1 VKWLPAVPPRSGAL
15 VRRWHIC
22 WALVALSLAVA
33 SPAFAQKKSILFG
46 VVTNL
51 DGVRLSRV
59 EVTIAQSDFRMVT
72 NDSGEFIFNAPPT
85 GRVRLLVKRLG
96 FKQQEKGFKL
106 GEGESK
112 QVDFELEG
120 IPELLDS
127 VIVLEQG
134 GNGKMAEFWARRAM
148 GNGAFITRAEIQK
161 RNPYRMSDMLRM
173 LSGVRVSTNGSDA
186 ERPVIS
192 MGRTPMGV
200 RTYKNVQSLAGECKV
215 SYYLDGNWVSP
226 GTFHPDDLTPGTIEA
241 MEVYRGPAEIPA
253 KFRQRETACGMIVIW
268 TREPP
273 PRERGGA

>member
-1 VKWLPAVPPRSGAL
+1 
-15 VRRWHIC
+15 VRRVHIC
-22 WALVALSLAVA
+22 LTLVVASLVASLVAPRPALS
-33 SPAFAQKKSILFG
+33 QKKPVLFG

-59 EVTIAQSDFRMVT
+59 EVTIAQTDIRMIT
-72 NDSGEFIFNAPPT
+72 NDSGEFIFNTPPT
-85 GRVRLLVKRLG
+85 GRARMLVKRLG
-96 FKQQEKGFKL
+96 FKPQEKGFKL
-106 GEGESK
+106 NDGESK

-127 VIVLEQG
+127 VVVMERG

-173 LSGVRVSTNGSDA
+173 LSGVRVSTNGSDQ
-186 ERPVIS
+186 ERPIIS
-192 MGRTPMGV
+192 MGRTPIGT
-200 RTYKNVQSLAGECKV
+200 RTYKNVQSLSGDCKV

-226 GTFHPDDLTPGTIEA
+226 GTFHPDDLTPGMIEA

-273 PRERGGA
+273 PRERGGE

>member
-1 VKWLPAVPPRSGAL
+1 M
-15 VRRWHIC
+15 RRLHLC
-22 WALVALSLAVA
+22 WALVAASLVLAV
-33 SPAFAQKKSILFG
+33 PAAGQKKTLLYG

-59 EVTIAQSDFRMVT
+59 EVSIAQSNVRMVT
-72 NDSGEFIFNAPPT
+72 NDSGEFMFNAPPT

-106 GEGESK
+106 NEGESK
-112 QVDFELEG
+112 QVDVELEG

-127 VIVLEQG
+127 VVVVEKG
-134 GNGKMAEFWARRAM
+134 GNGKMAEFWARRSM

-173 LSGVRVSTNGSDA
+173 LSGVRVSTNGGDI
-186 ERPVIS
+186 ERPLIS
-192 MGRTPMGV
+192 MGRTPIGV
-200 RTYKNVQSLAGECKV
+200 RTFRNVQTLAGDCKV

-253 KFRQRETACGMIVIW
+253 KFRQRETACGLIVIW

-273 PRERGGA
+273 PRERGGT

>member
-1 VKWLPAVPPRSGAL
+1 
-15 VRRWHIC
+15 VRRVHIR
-22 WALVALSLAVA
+22 WALVAASLVLAV
-33 SPAFAQKKSILFG
+33 PALGQKKTLLFG

-59 EVTIAQSDFRMVT
+59 DVSIAQTDFRLIT
-72 NDSGEFIFNAPPT
+72 NDSGEFVFNAPPT
-85 GRVRLLVKRLG
+85 GRVRLLVRRLG

-106 GEGESK
+106 NEGESK
-112 QVDFELEG
+112 QIDFELEG

-127 VIVLEQG
+127 VLVLEKG

-148 GNGAFITRAEIQK
+148 GNGAFITRAEIEK

-192 MGRTPMGV
+192 MGRTPIAM
-200 RTYKNVQSLAGECKV
+200 RSFRNVQSLAGDCKV

-226 GTFHPDDLTPGTIEA
+226 GSFHPDDFPPGTIEA
-241 MEVYRGPAEIPA
+241 MEVFRGPAEIPA
-253 KFRQRETACGMIVIW
+253 KFRQRETACGLIVIW

>member
-1 VKWLPAVPPRSGAL
+1 MRRLHSCWLFIAASLVLTVPALG
-15 VRRWHIC
+15 
-22 WALVALSLAVA
+22 
-33 SPAFAQKKSILFG
+33 QKKTLLFG

-59 EVTIAQSDFRMVT
+59 EVSIAQTDLRMVT
-72 NDSGEFIFNAPPT
+72 NDSGEFIFSAPPT

-106 GEGESK
+106 TEGDSK

-127 VIVLEQG
+127 VLVLEKG
-134 GNGKMAEFWARRAM
+134 GKGKMAEFWARRSI

-161 RNPYRMSDMLRM
+161 RNPYRISDMLRM
-173 LSGVRVSTNGSDA
+173 LSGVRVSTNGSDT

-192 MGRTPMGV
+192 MGRTPIGT
-200 RTYKNVQSLAGECKV
+200 RTLRNVQTLAGECKV

-226 GTFHPDDLTPGTIEA
+226 GSFHPDDMTPGTIEA

-253 KFRQRETACGMIVIW
+253 KFRQRETACGLIVIW

-273 PRERGGA
+273 PRERGGV